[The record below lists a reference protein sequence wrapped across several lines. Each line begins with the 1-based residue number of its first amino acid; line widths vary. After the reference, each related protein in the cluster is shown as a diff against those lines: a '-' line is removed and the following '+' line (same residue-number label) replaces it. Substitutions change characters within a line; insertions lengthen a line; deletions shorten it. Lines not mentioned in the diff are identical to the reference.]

1 MHRMSTAVGIHPTSE
16 TSTSTRRDFLTVSAA
31 AFAAI
36 GAAAGLW
43 PVVDSLNPS
52 AGKRAEATTE
62 VDLRPIRPGQIITV
76 RWQGKPVFIAHRT
89 AEQIAAAEAD
99 DTAARIDPARDRT
112 RVKRKEWLV
121 VVGVCTHLGCA
132 PTSRGVGTLAPRF
145 GGWVC
150 PCHYSQYDISGRVRR
165 GPAPSNL
172 PVPPYVFRDDDTVV
186 IG

>member
-1 MHRMSTAVGIHPTSE
+1 MSAAVGLHPANEASTA
-16 TSTSTRRDFLTVSAA
+16 TRRDFLTLSAVS
-31 AFAAI
+31 FAAV

-52 AGKRAEATTE
+52 ARERAEATTE

-89 AEQIAAAEAD
+89 AEQIATAEAD
-99 DTAARIDPARDRT
+99 DAAARIDPARDRT
-112 RVKRKEWLV
+112 RVRRKQWLV

-132 PTSRGVGTLAPRF
+132 PTSRAAGDLVPRF

-150 PCHYSQYDISGRVRR
+150 PCHYSQFDISGRVRR
-165 GPAPSNL
+165 GPAPRNL
-172 PVPPYVFRDDDTVV
+172 PVPPNAFRDDDTLV

>member
-1 MHRMSTAVGIHPTSE
+1 MSTAIHTQAFEPPGAP
-16 TSTSTRRDFLTVSAA
+16 TRRDFLTVSAV
-31 AFAAI
+31 AFAAV
-36 GAAAGLW
+36 GAAASLW
-43 PVVDSLNPS
+43 PVVDSLDPS
-52 AGKRAEATTE
+52 ASAKAEATTE
-62 VDLRPIRPGQIITV
+62 VDLRPIRAGQIVTV
-76 RWQGKPVFIAHRT
+76 RWQGKAVFIAHRT
-89 AEQIAAAEAD
+89 PEQIARAEAE
-99 DTAARIDPARDRT
+99 DTAASIDPARDST

-132 PTSRGVGTLAPRF
+132 PTARGVGDLTPRF

-172 PVPPYVFRDDDTVV
+172 AVPPYAFRDDDTLI